1 MLLVSEST
9 KQLPR
14 GSSTWLR
21 LEVVTGIPVG
31 TGRVAFIWDPSCIV
45 LHGMFDSISIDLCF
59 HCLLCF
65 PHLSS
70 LSIDSPVP
78 SLLSIRGQS
87 AAMPYV
93 LLKTHPPQLPQ
104 VLYASP
110 LGSLNPFRCMQPGQ
124 TTNTRAPSRT
134 LNPVCHDKD
143 ATGLWPCRQTAKNF
157 RKDKKKKNKERMRTS
172 ATHGER
178 EPIQALHG
186 PLLLLYLL
194 FYLWLFYFPYKIYF
208 LLLSSLLPFLPSY
221 LNHSSKCFL
230 PLIIPVTSP
239 SLSFLSS
246 TCVAEWPF
254 PVQFLF
260 LLFHEC
266 IYHVHRVVCAV
277 EFVILPINLPF
288 CVSIISLHQTFTASG
303 CSFLS

>member
-1 MLLVSEST
+1 
-9 KQLPR
+9 
-14 GSSTWLR
+14 
-21 LEVVTGIPVG
+21 
-31 TGRVAFIWDPSCIV
+31 
-45 LHGMFDSISIDLCF
+45 MFDSISIDLCF

-78 SLLSIRGQS
+78 SLFSIRGQS

-157 RKDKKKKNKERMRTS
+157 RKDKKKRNKERMRTS

-178 EPIQALHG
+178 ENPFRPYTGLC
-186 PLLLLYLL
+186 
-194 FYLWLFYFPYKIYF
+194 FYYIYYSIYDSFISLIKFIFFYF
-208 LLLSSLLPFLPSY
+208 LL
-221 LNHSSKCFL
+221 
-230 PLIIPVTSP
+230 
-239 SLSFLSS
+239 SFLF
-246 TCVAEWPF
+246 F
-254 PVQFLF
+254 P
-260 LLFHEC
+260 
-266 IYHVHRVVCAV
+266 
-277 EFVILPINLPF
+277 P
-288 CVSIISLHQTFTASG
+288 T
-303 CSFLS
+303 